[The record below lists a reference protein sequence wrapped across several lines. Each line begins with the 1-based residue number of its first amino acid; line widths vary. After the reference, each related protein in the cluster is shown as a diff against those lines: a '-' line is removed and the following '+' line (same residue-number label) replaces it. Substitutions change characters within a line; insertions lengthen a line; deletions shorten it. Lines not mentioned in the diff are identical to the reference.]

1 MITIPIWLLLLLI
14 VLSLPFAGAIIVGGL
29 IIIIE
34 RICGWKL
41 PRRKGKPRQ

>member
-1 MITIPIWLLLLLI
+1 MISIPVWLLILLI
-14 VLSLPFAGAIIVGGL
+14 TLSLPFAGAMAVGGL

-41 PRRKGKPRQ
+41 PRRKGKHQ